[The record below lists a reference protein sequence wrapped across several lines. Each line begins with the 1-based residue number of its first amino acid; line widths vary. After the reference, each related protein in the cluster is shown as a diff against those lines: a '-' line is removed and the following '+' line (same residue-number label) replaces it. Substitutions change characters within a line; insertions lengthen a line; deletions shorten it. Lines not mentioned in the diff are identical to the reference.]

1 MISEEENKEEKE
13 QFLKNYSNVFTP
25 YFSIEKLEKS
35 IPNYRY
41 LNDELKKL
49 EDTSPES
56 TIKHVMG
63 KKTLLISKNAKQLC
77 RDGIPIKHMKQI
89 LLKMFNVEFSKED
102 YENKRK
108 EVLKGREFSEMGDQV
123 PTFSD
128 KTLEEILPVNYL
140 NEEGINALKEVL
152 WLLNGVLPKL
162 EYAPGLVGLSSI
174 LLLFLSKEETYEL
187 VRNVIEADMNP
198 GEISNIRWHFRY
210 NMDDNVQLYLS
221 IALSIVEIAKPEV
234 VQQFT
239 LIEKHG
245 FRRIRLVQDM
255 VDKFLLDYINFIG
268 AIKFLPF
275 FLYEGV
281 KGLYRYIYGII
292 ALCHFKIEKKEEDKK
307 DNEPPKNEM
316 TTLSDKI
323 TSKTEIVKL
332 SQEEVAKLYKA
343 VTNKL
348 ENWSYFMDTII
359 LWDLTHRNNNY
370 TAIKIPSE
378 LRKNFQPNEKRI
390 YIPSIFPDSEILPP
404 NKLPKLWEKIPAD
417 VKYHDGLQLFS
428 KKKSP
433 DADLSIIY
441 NICEKM
447 EDNSL
452 ILFLIKTKKEEIFGG
467 IMNQAIK
474 LYEDGKYRIPTSASL
489 FTVEPEIN
497 LYEPKDKKHG
507 EIACFEAGAFRYG
520 NGEDGPAI
528 TIEKELN
535 FGWTQKNT
543 IFGNDVCLL
552 KDYSDGG
559 EFEIENFEIYIMQ

>member
-89 LLKMFNVEFSKED
+89 LLKMFNVDFSKED